1 MTFNLTELFK
11 RLLLIELNPLKDD
24 FKPSWTL
31 LKMILNL
38 ADLKFSKGWLLK
50 MIFNSILGNLTE
62 VSAAILLT

>member
-1 MTFNLTELFK
+1 
-11 RLLLIELNPLKDD
+11 
-24 FKPSWTL
+24 
-31 LKMILNL
+31 MILNL